1 MMPKQLQIKLTSEA
15 IQKYLELCGKQMEAE
30 VNELIEPT
38 FPTLKIEMSMFENEV
53 FMEVGN
59 EWVELGD
66 SAIEII
72 SS

>member
-1 MMPKQLQIKLTSEA
+1 MAKQLQIKLTPEA
-15 IQKYLELCGKQMEAE
+15 TQKYLKLCEQMDAE
-30 VNELIEPT
+30 VNEFVEPA
-38 FPTLKIEMSMFENEV
+38 FPIIKIEMSMFENEV

>member
-1 MMPKQLQIKLTSEA
+1 MAKQLQIKLTPEA
-15 IQKYLELCGKQMEAE
+15 TQKYLKLCGEQMEAE
-30 VNELIEPT
+30 VNEFVEPT
-38 FPTLKIEMSMFENEV
+38 FPLIKIEMSMFENEV

-66 SAIEII
+66 SAVEII